1 MKKNYIRLSS
11 FSNFYLFFPFR
22 SILTGLFPTSS
33 GTIFVYDKD
42 IRTDQE
48 VIRKNMGVCMQHNV
62 LFNYLTT
69 KEHLLLYGYIKV
81 PHWSEQE
88 LYQEVK
94 RYKNSKGWRRESG
107 PLKLLCGSAIST
119 AKLKR
124 MALRSV
130 ADPA

>member
-1 MKKNYIRLSS
+1 MY
-11 FSNFYLFFPFR
+11 
-22 SILTGLFPTSS
+22 G
-33 GTIFVYDKD
+33 KD

-81 PHWSEQE
+81 PHWSKQE

-94 RYKNSKGWRRESG
+94 RYKNSSVVEGRDG
-107 PLKLLCGSAIST
+107 CQNCCVVVLLPLQSSNEWF
-119 AKLKR
+119 
-124 MALRSV
+124 
-130 ADPA
+130 

>member
-1 MKKNYIRLSS
+1 MH
-11 FSNFYLFFPFR
+11 
-22 SILTGLFPTSS
+22 G
-33 GTIFVYDKD
+33 KD

-81 PHWSEQE
+81 PHWSKQE

-94 RYKNSKGWRRESG
+94 RYKNSRVVEWREG
-107 PLKLLCGSAIST
+107 CQNYCVVVLLPLQSSNEWF
-119 AKLKR
+119 
-124 MALRSV
+124 
-130 ADPA
+130 

>member
-1 MKKNYIRLSS
+1 M
-11 FSNFYLFFPFR
+11 
-22 SILTGLFPTSS
+22 FPTSS
-33 GTIFVYDKD
+33 GTIFVYGKD

-81 PHWSEQE
+81 PHCSKQE

-94 RYKNSKGWRRESG
+94 RYKSSRVGEGRGSCQSCCVVVPV
-107 PLKLLCGSAIST
+107 PLQS
-119 AKLKR
+119 LKSWVR
-124 MALRSV
+124 GLV
-130 ADPA
+130 AAPA

>member
-1 MKKNYIRLSS
+1 MQGTIGAGQCEKKIMSGFLL
-11 FSNFYLFFPFR
+11 FFNFLYYLFLCFR

-33 GTIFVYDKD
+33 GTIIVYDKD

-48 VIRKNMGVCMQHNV
+48 VIRKNMGICMQHNV

-81 PHWSEQE
+81 PHWSKEE

-94 RYKNSKGWRRESG
+94 RYKNSRVGEG
-107 PLKLLCGSAIST
+107 
-119 AKLKR
+119 
-124 MALRSV
+124 
-130 ADPA
+130 

>member
-1 MKKNYIRLSS
+1 MWKKIMSGFLL
-11 FSNFYLFFPFR
+11 FFNFLYYLFFPFR

-33 GTIFVYDKD
+33 GTIIVYDKD

-48 VIRKNMGVCMQHNV
+48 VIRKNMGICMQHNV

-81 PHWSEQE
+81 PHWSKEE

-94 RYKNSKGWRRESG
+94 RYKNSRVGEG
-107 PLKLLCGSAIST
+107 
-119 AKLKR
+119 
-124 MALRSV
+124 
-130 ADPA
+130 